1 LDSLFKDVFAG
12 NRWGVLCGLALDRCA
27 SLAQELVADFVLVD
41 ELRNLDQVMALE
53 ANTNPVLVLD
63 AYHKQDTEEVAGL
76 CKQWLMKFPQ
86 KQLVFLFSKSIH
98 HFELPDV
105 YGRGR
110 WIDCDT
116 DAALPNTKG
125 ADDSRLRRFARK
137 VEPKYGTE
145 QLVLGPVT
153 AAKFREALDF
163 MRTKEF
169 CEEEWGFKEKH
180 SRGHGIT
187 VLFHGESG
195 TGKTMAAEV
204 IAHTLK
210 RPLYQIDLSSV
221 FSKWVGETEKN
232 LRAVF
237 EAASGVNGVLL
248 FDEGDALFG
257 ARSSG
262 GGSAQ
267 DRYGNLEVNFLLQEL
282 EAFNGISV
290 ISTNHFKNLDSAF
303 LRRFSFSIT
312 FQQPTPEL
320 REKIWRANVPAKMPL
335 AENVD
340 FKHLSLFAMSGG
352 SVRNCIREAAATA
365 AAKKASE
372 VTHEDFLRAIKRE
385 CQKFEREFPREL
397 VGEVYWRKVSPEWE
411 LSPVKRLPRV

>member
-1 LDSLFKDVFAG
+1 
-12 NRWGVLCGLALDRCA
+12 
-27 SLAQELVADFVLVD
+27 
-41 ELRNLDQVMALE
+41 
-53 ANTNPVLVLD
+53 
-63 AYHKQDTEEVAGL
+63 
-76 CKQWLMKFPQ
+76 
-86 KQLVFLFSKSIH
+86 
-98 HFELPDV
+98 
-105 YGRGR
+105 
-110 WIDCDT
+110 
-116 DAALPNTKG
+116 LPNTKG